1 LPHAFSST
9 HTEAPHLPRVLLGF
23 CFHLS
28 QTWSFPRPAG
38 ADLFQ
43 NLGLFQDLFGL
54 FQDLFGLF
62 QGLDLD
68 LPKPRPFPR
77 YFQNCKL
84 KNKTA
89 QRAKQLQD
97 IDIDIDFDWVQKP
110 INMLSRN
117 ESIFQ
122 INMLSRKISIKNIDL
137 QVDQA
142 NQYLRAS
149 KY

>member
-1 LPHAFSST
+1 MLFQALIQKPHIY
-9 HTEAPHLPRVLLGF
+9 PGF
-23 CFHLS
+23 CWVS
-28 QTWSFPRPAG
+28 VSTSPRHG
-38 ADLFQ
+38 LFQ
-43 NLGLFQDLFGL
+43 DLQVQIFSKTLVFSQDLFGL

-62 QGLDLD
+62 QDLDLD